1 MKEFQIKTAQ
11 NISINQN
18 TANVGTRIAA
28 YLIDGAII
36 FFYIIFI
43 IFVGSKIKSD
53 TSLAWAVYS
62 LFFLPV
68 LLYHLLFESFF
79 DGQSPGKM
87 AMNIRVVKL
96 DGSKP
101 TLSNYLIRW
110 LLRFVDISITTGGV
124 AVISILVSGRGQ
136 RVGDVAAGTTVVS
149 ENFTLGLHQTLLQE
163 IPEDYVPK
171 YPQVMSLTDKQIQ
184 NIKQIK
190 NEALKA
196 GDFSLIKK
204 LAEKTAALIQVSPDE
219 KNLEFIDNILK
230 DYNYYAQ
237 RG

>member
-18 TANVGTRIAA
+18 TANVGTRILA
-28 YLIDGAII
+28 YLLDGAIMVFYVI
-36 FFYIIFI
+36 FIFYIGREALFTW
-43 IFVGSKIKSD
+43 S
-53 TSLAWAVYS
+53 VYS
-62 LFFLPV
+62 LLFLPV
-68 LLYHLLFESFF
+68 LLYHLLFESFM
-79 DGQSPGKM
+79 DGQSPGKKV
-87 AMNIRVVKL
+87 MNIRVVRL

-110 LLRFVDISITTGGV
+110 LLRFVDISLTSGGV
-124 AVISILVSGRGQ
+124 AIITILITGKGQ

-149 ENFTLGLHQTLLQE
+149 EKFSIGLHETLLQE

-171 YPQVMSLTDKQIQ
+171 YPQVMNLSDQQIQ
-184 NIKQIK
+184 QIKQIK
-190 NEALKA
+190 SEALKS
-196 GDFSLIKK
+196 GDFTLIKQ
-204 LAEKTAALIQVSPDE
+204 LAEKTAALLQLNPEEKSLAFLEHIIQ
-219 KNLEFIDNILK
+219 